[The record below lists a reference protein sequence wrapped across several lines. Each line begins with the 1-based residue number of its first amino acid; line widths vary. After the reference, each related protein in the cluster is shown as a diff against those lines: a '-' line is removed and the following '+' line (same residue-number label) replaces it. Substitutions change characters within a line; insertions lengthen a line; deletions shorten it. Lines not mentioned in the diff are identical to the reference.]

1 MLQAGQPAPDF
12 SLSDADMITVS
23 LGQFK
28 GKKNVVLFFYP
39 KDGTPG
45 GTMEAVDFS
54 DHEADFVA
62 QDAVVIGVSG
72 DDCLRH
78 AEFRDANGV
87 SVTLLADI
95 DLEACR
101 LYGVLQD
108 RENNGAHSTTI
119 ARATFVIDKRGK
131 IRHVLH
137 GFQPRGHAAE
147 VLALVKAL

>member
-12 SLSDADMITVS
+12 SLPDADMVTVTLS
-23 LGQFK
+23 RFK

-54 DHEADFVA
+54 DHEADFT
-62 QDAVVIGVSG
+62 DHDTVVIGVSG

-87 SVTLLADI
+87 SVTLLADT
-95 DLEACR
+95 DLEVSH
-101 LYGVLQD
+101 LYGVVQD
-108 RENNGAHSTTI
+108 RDNNGVHSTAI

-131 IRHVLH
+131 IRHALY
-137 GFQPRGHAAE
+137 GFKPRGHAAE
-147 VLALVKAL
+147 VLAMVRAL

>member
-12 SLSDADMITVS
+12 SLPDADMITVG

-28 GKKNVVLFFYP
+28 GRKNVVLFFYP

-54 DHEADFVA
+54 DHEADFA
-62 QDAVVIGVSG
+62 AHDAVVIGVSG

-101 LYGVLQD
+101 LYGVVQD
-108 RENNGAHSTTI
+108 RENNGVHATTI

-137 GFQPRGHAAE
+137 GFKPRGHAAE